1 MINLNKAWVI
11 VAPEII
17 KLFKSYHLLILLV
30 VGIISATL
38 PFSWDGEQLTLFNI
52 PFEGYQ
58 GTRETVYINLLHEL
72 FSWAWIYIA
81 FYYVLRRLLIPL
93 GDSFSVSQL
102 LWLRLT
108 PCFPWEIA
116 AARAIWVIA
125 YGVWLGFLGL
135 IWVLVTSL
143 YHHIYPANV
152 LLDVLGLVSY
162 IIFAGGMIAVL
173 VDFDLEFDY
182 VSKRVIVFF
191 SLFLPSLLDL
201 LKIGIGGLFHSQ
213 YIRFFPYTHPFAM
226 LTSENLYHF
235 GVAGILGLFFL
246 GFHILSKLK
255 YSSVEI
261 SDLLPNESTR
271 S

>member
-1 MINLNKAWVI
+1 MINLNKTWII
-11 VAPEII
+11 VKPEII
-17 KLFKSYHLLILLV
+17 KLLKSYHLLILLV
-30 VGIISATL
+30 GGIIIATL
-38 PFSWDGEQLTLFNI
+38 PFSWDGEQLTFFNI
-52 PFEGYQ
+52 PLEGYQ

-81 FYYVLRRLLIPL
+81 FYVFFRLLLPL
-93 GDSFSVSQL
+93 GESFSVSQL

-143 YHHIYPANV
+143 YHHIYSANL

-173 VDFDLEFDY
+173 DFDLVFDY
-182 VSKRVIVFF
+182 VSKRVIAVVA
-191 SLFLPSLLDL
+191 LFLPCLLDL
-201 LKIGIGGLFHSQ
+201 LKIGIGGLLDSQ

-246 GFHILSKLK
+246 AFHILSKLK

-261 SDLLPNESTR
+261 SDVLPNESTR

>member
-1 MINLNKAWVI
+1 MINLNKTWII
-11 VAPEII
+11 VKPEII
-17 KLFKSYHLLILLV
+17 KLLKSYHLLILLV
-30 VGIISATL
+30 VGIIIATL
-38 PFSWDGEQLTLFNI
+38 PFSWDGEQLTFFNI
-52 PFEGYQ
+52 PLEGYH
-58 GTRETVYINLLHEL
+58 GTRETVYINFLHEF

-81 FYYVLRRLLIPL
+81 FYVLRRLLIPL

-143 YHHIYPANV
+143 YHHIYSANL

-173 VDFDLEFDY
+173 DFDLVFDS
-182 VSKRVIVFF
+182 VSKRVIAVVA
-191 SLFLPSLLDL
+191 LFLPCLLYL
-201 LKIGIGGLFHSQ
+201 LKIGIGGLLDSQ

-246 GFHILSKLK
+246 AFHILSKLK

-261 SDLLPNESTR
+261 SDVLPNESTR

>member
-1 MINLNKAWVI
+1 MINLNKTWII
-11 VAPEII
+11 VKPEII
-17 KLFKSYHLLILLV
+17 KLLKSYHLLILLV
-30 VGIISATL
+30 GGIIIATL
-38 PFSWDGEQLTLFNI
+38 PFSWDGEQITFFNI
-52 PFEGYQ
+52 PLEGYQ

-81 FYYVLRRLLIPL
+81 FYVFFRLLLPL

-143 YHHIYPANV
+143 YHHIYSANL

-173 VDFDLEFDY
+173 DFDLVFDY
-182 VSKRVIVFF
+182 VSKRVIAVVA
-191 SLFLPSLLDL
+191 LFLPCLLDL
-201 LKIGIGGLFHSQ
+201 LKIGIGGLLDSQ

-246 GFHILSKLK
+246 AFHILSKLK

-261 SDLLPNESTR
+261 SDVLPNESTR

>member
-1 MINLNKAWVI
+1 MINLNKTLVI
-11 VAPEII
+11 VKPEII
-17 KLFKSYHLLILLV
+17 KLLKSYHLLILLV
-30 VGIISATL
+30 VGIIIATW
-38 PFSWDGEQLTLFNI
+38 PFSWDGEQLTFFNI
-52 PFEGYQ
+52 PLEGYQ
-58 GTRETVYINLLHEL
+58 GARETVYINVLHEL

-81 FYYVLRRLLIPL
+81 VDVLRRLLLPL
-93 GDSFSVSQL
+93 GNSFSVSQL

-116 AARAIWVIA
+116 AARAMWVIA
-125 YGVWLGFLGL
+125 YGFWLGFLGL

-143 YHHIYPANV
+143 YHHILSANL

-173 VDFDLEFDY
+173 DFDLALDY
-182 VSKRVIVFF
+182 VSKMVIVFVALFF
-191 SLFLPSLLDL
+191 SSLLDL
-201 LKIGIGGLFHSQ
+201 VKLGIGGLLDSQ

-235 GVAGILGLFFL
+235 GGAGILGLFFL
-246 GFHILSKLK
+246 SFHILSKLK

-261 SDLLPNESTR
+261 SDLLPNESAR

>member
-1 MINLNKAWVI
+1 MINLDKAWVI
-11 VAPEII
+11 VKPEII
-17 KLFKSYHLLILLV
+17 KLLKSYHLLILLGG
-30 VGIISATL
+30 GIIIATV
-38 PFSWDGEQLTLFNI
+38 PFGWYQEQLTFFNI
-52 PFEGYQ
+52 PLEGYQ
-58 GTRETVYINLLHEL
+58 GARETVYINLLHEL
-72 FSWAWIYIA
+72 FSWAWICIA
-81 FYYVLRRLLIPL
+81 FYVFSGLLLPL

-125 YGVWLGFLGL
+125 YGVWLGFFGL

-143 YHHIYPANV
+143 YHHILSANL

-173 VDFDLEFDY
+173 DFDLAFDH
-182 VSKRVIVFF
+182 VSKRVIVFVA
-191 SLFLPSLLDL
+191 LFFPSLLDL
-201 LKIGIGGLFHSQ
+201 VKLGIDNSIDAH
-213 YIRFFPYTHPFAM
+213 YARFFPFTHPFARV
-226 LTSENLYHF
+226 TSENLYHF

-246 GFHILSKLK
+246 AFHIFSKLK

-261 SDLLPNESTR
+261 SDILPNESTR

>member
-81 FYYVLRRLLIPL
+81 VYVLLRLLLPL

-108 PCFPWEIA
+108 PCSPWEIA

-143 YHHIYPANV
+143 YHHIYPTNV

-162 IIFAGGMIAVL
+162 IIFAGGTIAVL
-173 VDFDLEFDY
+173 DFGLVFDY
-182 VSKRVIVFF
+182 FSKRVIAVVA
-191 SLFLPSLLDL
+191 LFLPLVLDL
-201 LKIGIGGLFHSQ
+201 LKIGIGGLIDSQ
-213 YIRFFPYTHPFAM
+213 YMRFFPYTHPFAM
-226 LTSENLYHF
+226 LSSENLYHF
-235 GVAGILGLFFL
+235 GIAGILGLFFL
-246 GFHILSKLK
+246 SFHILSKLK

-261 SDLLPNESTR
+261 SDVLPNESTR

>member
-1 MINLNKAWVI
+1 MINLDKAWVI
-11 VAPEII
+11 VKPEII
-17 KLFKSYHLLILLV
+17 KLLKSYHLLILLGG
-30 VGIISATL
+30 GIIIATV
-38 PFSWDGEQLTLFNI
+38 PFGWYQEQLTFFNI
-52 PFEGYQ
+52 PLEGYQ
-58 GTRETVYINLLHEL
+58 GARETVYINLLHEL
-72 FSWAWIYIA
+72 FSWAWICIA
-81 FYYVLRRLLIPL
+81 FYVFSGLLLPL

-125 YGVWLGFLGL
+125 YGVWLGFFGL

-143 YHHIYPANV
+143 YHHILSANL

-173 VDFDLEFDY
+173 DFDLAFDH
-182 VSKRVIVFF
+182 VSKRVIVFVA
-191 SLFLPSLLDL
+191 LFFPSLLDL
-201 LKIGIGGLFHSQ
+201 VKLGIDNSIDAH
-213 YIRFFPYTHPFAM
+213 YARFFPFTHPFARV
-226 LTSENLYHF
+226 TSENLYHF

-246 GFHILSKLK
+246 AFHILSKLK

>member
-1 MINLNKAWVI
+1 MIDLNKIWII
-11 VAPEII
+11 VKPEII
-17 KLFKSYHLLILLV
+17 KLLKSYHLLILLV
-30 VGIISATL
+30 VGIIIATWL
-38 PFSWDGEQLTLFNI
+38 FSWDGEQLTFFNM
-52 PFEGYQ
+52 PLEGYQ
-58 GTRETVYINLLHEL
+58 GARETVYINLLHEF
-72 FSWAWIYIA
+72 FSWAWICIA
-81 FYYVLRRLLIPL
+81 FCVLLRLLIPL
-93 GDSFSVSQL
+93 GDSFSASQL

-108 PCFPWEIA
+108 YCSPWEIA

-143 YHHIYPANV
+143 YHHILSANL

-162 IIFAGGMIAVL
+162 IIFAGGMIAIL
-173 VDFDLEFDY
+173 DFDLAFDY
-182 VSKRVIVFF
+182 VSKRVIVFVA
-191 SLFLPSLLDL
+191 LFLPCLLDL
-201 LKIGIGGLFHSQ
+201 LKIGIGGLLDSQ
-213 YIRFFPYTHPFAM
+213 YIKFFPYTHPFAM

-246 GFHILSKLK
+246 AFHILSKLK

-261 SDLLPNESTR
+261 SDVLQNESTR

>member
-1 MINLNKAWVI
+1 MIDSNKAWII
-11 VAPEII
+11 VKPEIV
-17 KLFKSYHLLILLV
+17 KLLKSYHLLILLV
-30 VGIISATL
+30 VGIIIATI

-58 GTRETVYINLLHEL
+58 GARETVYINFLHEL

-81 FYYVLRRLLIPL
+81 VDVLLRLLLPL
-93 GDSFSVSQL
+93 ADSFSVSQL

-125 YGVWLGFLGL
+125 YGVWLGFFGV

-143 YHHIYPANV
+143 YHHILSANL

-162 IIFAGGMIAVL
+162 ILLAGGMIAVL
-173 VDFDLEFDY
+173 DFDLAFDH
-182 VSKRVIVFF
+182 VSKRVIVFVALF
-191 SLFLPSLLDL
+191 SPFLLDL
-201 LKIGIGGLFHSQ
+201 VKLGIDNSIDAH
-213 YIRFFPYTHPFAM
+213 YAKFFPFTHPFARV
-226 LTSENLYHF
+226 TSENLYHF
-235 GVAGILGLFFL
+235 AVAGILGLFFL
-246 GFHILSKLK
+246 AFHILSKLK

-261 SDLLPNESTR
+261 SDLLPNESTK

>member
-1 MINLNKAWVI
+1 MIDLNKTWII
-11 VAPEII
+11 VKPEII
-17 KLFKSYHLLILLV
+17 KLIKSYHLLILLGA
-30 VGIISATL
+30 GIIIVTQ
-38 PFSWDGEQLTLFNI
+38 FYGWDKESLTIFNI
-52 PFEGYQ
+52 PLEGYH
-58 GTRETVYINLLHEL
+58 GSRETVYKNLLHEW
-72 FSWAWIYIA
+72 FSWAWIYIT
-81 FYYVLRRLLIPL
+81 FYVLLRLLLPL

-108 PCFPWEIA
+108 PCSPWEIA

-162 IIFAGGMIAVL
+162 IIFVGGMIAVL
-173 VDFDLEFDY
+173 DFDPECDY
-182 VSKRVIVFF
+182 FSKRVIVFF
-191 SLFLPSLLDL
+191 ALFLPSLLDL

-246 GFHILSKLK
+246 SFHILSKLK

-261 SDLLPNESTR
+261 SELLPNESTR

>member
-1 MINLNKAWVI
+1 MIDLNKAWVM
-11 VAPEII
+11 VKPEII
-17 KLFKSYHLLILLV
+17 KLLKSYHLLILLV
-30 VGIISATL
+30 GGIIIATL
-38 PFSWDGEQLTLFNI
+38 PFSWDGEQLTFFNI
-52 PFEGYQ
+52 PLEGYQ
-58 GTRETVYINLLHEL
+58 GARETVYINFLHEL

-81 FYYVLRRLLIPL
+81 VDVLIRLLLPL

-125 YGVWLGFLGL
+125 YGVWLGFFGV

-143 YHHIYPANV
+143 YHHILSANL

-162 IIFAGGMIAVL
+162 ILLAGGMIAVL
-173 VDFDLEFDY
+173 DFDLAFDH
-182 VSKRVIVFF
+182 VSKRVIVFVA
-191 SLFLPSLLDL
+191 LFFPSLLDL
-201 LKIGIGGLFHSQ
+201 VKLGIDNSIDAH
-213 YIRFFPYTHPFAM
+213 YARFFPFTHPFARV
-226 LTSENLYHF
+226 TSENLYHF
-235 GVAGILGLFFL
+235 AVAGILGLFFL
-246 GFHILSKLK
+246 AFHILSKLK

>member
-1 MINLNKAWVI
+1 MIDLNKAWVM
-11 VAPEII
+11 VKPEII
-17 KLFKSYHLLILLV
+17 KLLKSYHLLILLV
-30 VGIISATL
+30 GGIIIATL
-38 PFSWDGEQLTLFNI
+38 PFSWDGEQLTFFNI
-52 PFEGYQ
+52 PLEGYQ
-58 GTRETVYINLLHEL
+58 GARETVYINFIHEL

-81 FYYVLRRLLIPL
+81 LDVLLRLLLPL

-135 IWVLVTSL
+135 IWVLVTSF
-143 YHHIYPANV
+143 YHHIYSANL
-152 LLDVLGLVSY
+152 LLDVLGLFSY
-162 IIFAGGMIAVL
+162 IIFAGGMIAFL
-173 VDFDLEFDY
+173 DFDLVFDY
-182 VSKRVIVFF
+182 FSKRVIAVVA
-191 SLFLPSLLDL
+191 SFLPFFLYL
-201 LKIGIGGLFHSQ
+201 LKISIGGLFHSQ
-213 YIRFFPYTHPFAM
+213 YIRFFPYTHPFA
-226 LTSENLYHF
+226 LLNSENLYHF
-235 GVAGILGLFFL
+235 GIAGILGLLFL

-261 SDLLPNESTR
+261 SYLLPNESTR